1 MIACVA
7 GPQVSS
13 KSTKVPSLS
22 SRTPTTDMAAFHTL
36 EFALR
41 ADSLCDAAP
50 QGGGLQSA
58 AIHPLNRP

>member
-1 MIACVA
+1 
-7 GPQVSS
+7 
-13 KSTKVPSLS
+13 
-22 SRTPTTDMAAFHTL
+22 MAAFHTL